1 VRALSDIM
9 FNAQIER
16 VKCRPWGLFDGL
28 SASGNEVIIERGD
41 GTVERYPTGKVLT
54 KLLRT
59 GDAYVLASGGG
70 GGFDSPLERAPEEVA
85 RDVAQGY
92 VSRRSAHALYGVL
105 FSPDGR
111 AVDTAATAAL
121 RARMRA
127 LGLPRDEPE
136 NSPGHGNASA
146 ATPEIEPWHGPAGS
160 EAGGI
165 VIEADRPTSEQA
177 ELEQWRNE
185 IRWAGLLRVRCG
197 CCG

>member
-1 VRALSDIM
+1 
-9 FNAQIER
+9 
-16 VKCRPWGLFDGL
+16 
-28 SASGNEVIIERGD
+28 
-41 GTVERYPTGKVLT
+41 
-54 KLLRT
+54 
-59 GDAYVLASGGG
+59 VLASGGG

-105 FSPDGR
+105 FSPDG
-111 AVDTAATAAL
+111 AAIDTAATAAL

-127 LGLPRDEPE
+127 LGLPRDLAE
-136 NSPGHGNASA
+136 NSRGHGNASGA
-146 ATPEIEPWHGPAGS
+146 PPEIEPWHGA
-160 EAGGI
+160 AGGI
-165 VIEADRPTSEQA
+165 VIEADKPTSAEEV